1 MILSY
6 PLSNSYPFPSF
17 IFYNI
22 FLNLFRDL
30 EEQQELSEELDQQ
43 QRADLDLIR
52 KELNSTQIQLYDR
65 DTIIQ

>member
-1 MILSY
+1 MALHNTTS
-6 PLSNSYPFPSF
+6 SD
-17 IFYNI
+17 
-22 FLNLFRDL
+22 FLLPFRDL

-65 DTIIQ
+65 DSIIQ